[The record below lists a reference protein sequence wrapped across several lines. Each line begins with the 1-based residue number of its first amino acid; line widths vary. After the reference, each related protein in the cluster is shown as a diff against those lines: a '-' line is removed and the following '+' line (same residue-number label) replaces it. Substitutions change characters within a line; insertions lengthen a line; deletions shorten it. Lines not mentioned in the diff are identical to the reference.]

1 MGYNMKA
8 LVEEKGV
15 LIPKR
20 MLRGVKQVEIR
31 KERSVIVVE
40 PTALVN
46 DTIFELGKKPV
57 RTGVADGSTQHDAY
71 LYRKP

>member
-1 MGYNMKA
+1 MKA
-8 LVEEKGV
+8 LVEENGV

-40 PTALVN
+40 STALVN
-46 DTIFELGKKPV
+46 DPIFELGKNPV
-57 RTGVADGSTQHDAY
+57 RTGISDRSAEHDEY
-71 LYRKP
+71 LYRKL

>member
-1 MGYNMKA
+1 MKA

-31 KERSVIVVE
+31 KERSAIIVE
-40 PTALVN
+40 PTALNN
-46 DTIFELGKKPV
+46 DPIFELGKKPV
-57 RTGVADGSTQHDAY
+57 RTGVTNGSVKHDEH
-71 LYRKP
+71 LYRKR